1 MKTNVDVD
9 RFFSKM
15 NKLLPV
21 LDEEEFLANY
31 RKGYDAVF
39 MPLLVAICRGA
50 SRLLTDDDPVVK
62 KYGID
67 RRQLFVS
74 LDRQYNHNCNID
86 MMTPKIEHAQVL
98 LVMAYSAEKWAPES
112 EDWVS
117 ASLAVKM
124 VCKT

>member
-1 MKTNVDVD
+1 
-9 RFFSKM
+9 M

-50 SRLLTDDDPVVK
+50 SRLLTDDDPLVK

-67 RRQLFVS
+67 RRQLLVS

-98 LVMAYSAEKWAPES
+98 LVMAYCAEKWAPES

-124 VCKT
+124 VRMHERCT